1 MFVRIL
7 ATLFVL
13 SMALPAVSAE
23 PARSITDGHQALQNG
38 DAAAAA
44 RHWEAAAVADV
55 QESYHLLVAL
65 YESGPDPS
73 PDLAFMWAWIG
84 RARTW
89 DPALTARANADFD
102 RLQDRLRREVR
113 NQAIDLAEK
122 WLAAHPRP
130 TGVQAR

>member
-1 MFVRIL
+1 MSPFRNL
-7 ATLFVL
+7 AAAIALL
-13 SMALPAVSAE
+13 MAFCASAD
-23 PARSITDGHQALQNG
+23 RDGSIADGHEALRAG

-44 RHWEAAAVADV
+44 QHWEAAAIADV
-55 QESYHLLVAL
+55 QESYHLLVTL

-89 DPALTARANADFD
+89 DPALIPRANEDFD

-113 NQAIDLAEK
+113 NQGIDLAEK

-130 TGVQAR
+130 VPTR

>member
-13 SMALPAVSAE
+13 LMALPAASAD
-23 PARSITDGHQALQNG
+23 PAQSILDGHQALQSG

-44 RHWEAAAVADV
+44 QHWEAAAIADA
-55 QESYHLLVAL
+55 QESYHLLVTL

-113 NQAIDLAEK
+113 NQGIDLAEK
-122 WLAAHPRP
+122 WLAVYPRP
-130 TGVQAR
+130 ASPGAR